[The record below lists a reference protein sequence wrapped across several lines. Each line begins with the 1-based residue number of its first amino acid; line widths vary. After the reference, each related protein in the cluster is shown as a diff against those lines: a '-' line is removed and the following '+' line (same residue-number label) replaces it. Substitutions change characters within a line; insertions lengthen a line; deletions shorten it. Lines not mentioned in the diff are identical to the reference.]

1 MNIDKQTINE
11 QVYGHKHL
19 DSRQRTLYCAVR
31 LWSVVMGQ
39 ASNMAL
45 RKCFKAAVHIPHT
58 RETSVNG
65 NIIDWILLNIYHV
78 SIYLYTTRR
87 RYYSS

>member
-1 MNIDKQTINE
+1 MNKYMVINISI
-11 QVYGHKHL
+11 L
-19 DSRQRTLYCAVR
+19 DNVHYIA
-31 LWSVVMGQ
+31 LWSVVMCQ